1 MKQFIRLLP
10 LALVLGLS
18 SCGIAAML
26 EPQRGIE
33 RIERGMSRE
42 QVTQVMGRPDTR
54 SLAADGSEQ
63 WEYRRSD
70 AGGTIYVTQITF
82 YEGRVT
88 RMDNHREAARLPE
101 RTPYPSRPQQ
111 GGGYP
116 GSGYPGGDYPGG
128 GYPRGSY
135 EAEQERRAE
144 EAFSQ
149 FIRDIQSK
157 PFDEDKF
164 RLIRDVAQRN
174 YFTTEQT
181 IRVLRLFSWDDEKFK
196 VLRILAPR
204 IRDSFNAHRIIDL
217 FTWDDDKARARK
229 ILQSCPPSV
238 PIPPGGGYGR
248 EESRRAEE
256 GFDEFIRDI
265 QRRPFKDDKIRFIQ
279 DAARRNYFTTDQ
291 ARRVLQLF
299 SWDDDKLTVLEALA
313 PRLRDA
319 FNAHQL
325 VDLFTF
331 SSGKERARQIINSRL
346 PQGEVYPGGGYGP
359 YEAQRAEEAFAEFIR
374 DIQRKPFKDDKIRF
388 IQDAARRNYFTTD
401 QARRVLQLFT
411 WDDDKLT
418 VLEALAPRLR
428 DGFNAHQLVDL
439 FTFSSAKERA
449 RQILGYRSR

>member
-18 SCGIAAML
+18 SCGIATGYS
-26 EPQRGIE
+26 PQPGIE
-33 RIERGMSRE
+33 RIERGMTRE
-42 QVTQVMGRPDTR
+42 QVIQVMGRPNTR
-54 SLAADGSEQ
+54 SLAADGSEL
-63 WEYRRSD
+63 WEYRQFY
-70 AGGTIYVTQITF
+70 AGGVTYVAQISF
-82 YEGRVT
+82 NEGRVT
-88 RMDNHREAARLPE
+88 RMDNRREIERLPE
-101 RTPYPSRPQQ
+101 GTPDPSRPQQ
-111 GGGYP
+111 
-116 GSGYPGGDYPGG
+116 GG

-248 EESRRAEE
+248 EGSQRAEE

-265 QRRPFKDDKIRFIQ
+265 QRKPFDEDKFRLIRDVAQRNYFTTEQTIRVLSLFSWDDEKFKVLTILAPRIRDSFNAHRIVDLFTWDDDKARARKILKSCPPSVPIPPGGDYGREEAQRAEEAFAEFIRDIQRKPFKEDKIRFIQ

-291 ARRVLQLF
+291 AARVLKLF
-299 SWDDDKLTVLEALA
+299 TWDDDKLTVLEALA

-331 SSGKERARQIINSRL
+331 SS
-346 PQGEVYPGGGYGP
+346 
-359 YEAQRAEEAFAEFIR
+359 
-374 DIQRKPFKDDKIRF
+374 
-388 IQDAARRNYFTTD
+388 
-401 QARRVLQLFT
+401 
-411 WDDDKLT
+411 
-418 VLEALAPRLR
+418 
-428 DGFNAHQLVDL
+428 
-439 FTFSSAKERA
+439 AKERA

>member
-18 SCGIAAML
+18 SCGIATGYS
-26 EPQRGIE
+26 PQPGIE
-33 RIERGMSRE
+33 RIERGMTRE
-42 QVTQVMGRPDTR
+42 QVIQVMGRPNTR
-54 SLAADGSEQ
+54 SLAADGSEL
-63 WEYRRSD
+63 WEYRQFY
-70 AGGTIYVTQITF
+70 AGGVTYVAQISF
-82 YEGRVT
+82 NEGRVT
-88 RMDNHREAARLPE
+88 RMDNRREIERLPE
-101 RTPYPSRPQQ
+101 GTPYPSRPQE
-111 GGGYP
+111 
-116 GSGYPGGDYPGG
+116 GG

-181 IRVLRLFSWDDEKFK
+181 IRVLSLFSWDDEKFK
-196 VLRILAPR
+196 VLTILAPR
-204 IRDSFNAHRIIDL
+204 IRDSFNAHRIVDL

-291 ARRVLQLF
+291 AARVLKLF
-299 SWDDDKLTVLEALA
+299 TWDDDKLTVLEALA

-331 SSGKERARQIINSRL
+331 SS
-346 PQGEVYPGGGYGP
+346 
-359 YEAQRAEEAFAEFIR
+359 
-374 DIQRKPFKDDKIRF
+374 
-388 IQDAARRNYFTTD
+388 
-401 QARRVLQLFT
+401 
-411 WDDDKLT
+411 
-418 VLEALAPRLR
+418 
-428 DGFNAHQLVDL
+428 
-439 FTFSSAKERA
+439 AKERA

>member
-33 RIERGMSRE
+33 RIERGMTRE
-42 QVTQVMGRPDTR
+42 QVIQVMGRPNTR
-54 SLAADGSEQ
+54 SLAADGSEL
-63 WEYRRSD
+63 WEYRQFY
-70 AGGTIYVTQITF
+70 AGGVTYVAQISF
-82 YEGRVT
+82 NEGRVT
-88 RMDNHREAARLPE
+88 RMDNRREIERLPE
-101 RTPYPSRPQQ
+101 GTPYPSRPQE
-111 GGGYP
+111 
-116 GSGYPGGDYPGG
+116 GG

-217 FTWDDDKARARK
+217 FSWDDDKARARK

-265 QRRPFKDDKIRFIQ
+265 QRKPFHEDKFRLIRDVAQ
-279 DAARRNYFTTDQ
+279 RNYFTTEQ
-291 ARRVLQLF
+291 TIRVLSLF
-299 SWDDDKLTVLEALA
+299 SWDDEKFKALTILA
-313 PRLRDA
+313 PRIRDS
-319 FNAHQL
+319 FNAHRI
-325 VDLFTF
+325 VDLFTWDDD
-331 SSGKERARQIINSRL
+331 KARARKILKSCPPSVPI
-346 PQGEVYPGGGYGP
+346 PPGGDYGR
-359 YEAQRAEEAFAEFIR
+359 EEVQRAEEAFAEFIR

>member
-1 MKQFIRLLP
+1 MT
-10 LALVLGLS
+10 
-18 SCGIAAML
+18 
-26 EPQRGIE
+26 
-33 RIERGMSRE
+33 RE
-42 QVTQVMGRPDTR
+42 QVMQVMGRPNTR
-54 SLAADGSEQ
+54 SLAADGSEL
-63 WEYRRSD
+63 WEYREFY
-70 AGGTIYVTQITF
+70 AGGVTYVAQISF
-82 YEGRVT
+82 NEGRVT
-88 RMDNHREAARLPE
+88 RMDNRREIERLPGG
-101 RTPYPSRPQQ
+101 TPYPSRPQE
-111 GGGYP
+111 
-116 GSGYPGGDYPGG
+116 GG

-217 FTWDDDKARARK
+217 FSWDDDKARARK

-299 SWDDDKLTVLEALA
+299 
-313 PRLRDA
+313 
-319 FNAHQL
+319 
-325 VDLFTF
+325 
-331 SSGKERARQIINSRL
+331 
-346 PQGEVYPGGGYGP
+346 
-359 YEAQRAEEAFAEFIR
+359 
-374 DIQRKPFKDDKIRF
+374 
-388 IQDAARRNYFTTD
+388 
-401 QARRVLQLFT
+401 T

-439 FTFSSAKERA
+439 FNLLQR
-449 RQILGYRSR
+449 

>member
-116 GSGYPGGDYPGG
+116 GSGYPGEAYPGG

-181 IRVLRLFSWDDEKFK
+181 IRVLSLFSWDDEKFK
-196 VLRILAPR
+196 VLTILAPR
-204 IRDSFNAHRIIDL
+204 IRDSFNAHRIVDL

-229 ILQSCPPSV
+229 ILKSCPPSV
-238 PIPPGGGYGR
+238 PIPPGGDYGR
-248 EESRRAEE
+248 E
-256 GFDEFIRDI
+256 
-265 QRRPFKDDKIRFIQ
+265 
-279 DAARRNYFTTDQ
+279 
-291 ARRVLQLF
+291 
-299 SWDDDKLTVLEALA
+299 
-313 PRLRDA
+313 
-319 FNAHQL
+319 
-325 VDLFTF
+325 
-331 SSGKERARQIINSRL
+331 
-346 PQGEVYPGGGYGP
+346 
-359 YEAQRAEEAFAEFIR
+359 EAQRAEEAFAEFIR

-411 WDDDKLT
+411 LDDDKLT

>member
-18 SCGIAAML
+18 SCGIATGYS
-26 EPQRGIE
+26 PQPGVE
-33 RIERGMSRE
+33 RIERGMTRE
-42 QVTQVMGRPDTR
+42 QVMQVMGRPNTR
-54 SLAADGSEQ
+54 SLAADGSEL
-63 WEYRRSD
+63 WEYREFY
-70 AGGTIYVTQITF
+70 AGGVTYVAQISF
-82 YEGRVT
+82 NEGRVT
-88 RMDNHREAARLPE
+88 RMDNRREIERLPE
-101 RTPYPSRPQQ
+101 GTPDPSRPQQ
-111 GGGYP
+111 
-116 GSGYPGGDYPGG
+116 GG

-265 QRRPFKDDKIRFIQ
+265 QRKPFDEDKFRLIRDVAQ
-279 DAARRNYFTTDQ
+279 RNYFTTEQ
-291 ARRVLQLF
+291 TIRVLSLF
-299 SWDDDKLTVLEALA
+299 SWDDEKFKVLTILA
-313 PRLRDA
+313 PRIRDS
-319 FNAHQL
+319 FNAHRI
-325 VDLFTF
+325 VDLFTWDDD
-331 SSGKERARQIINSRL
+331 KARARKILKSCPPSVPI
-346 PQGEVYPGGGYGP
+346 PPGGDYGR
-359 YEAQRAEEAFAEFIR
+359 EESQRAEEAFAEFIR

>member
-18 SCGIAAML
+18 SCGIATGYS
-26 EPQRGIE
+26 PQPGIE
-33 RIERGMSRE
+33 RIERGMTRE
-42 QVTQVMGRPDTR
+42 QVIQVMGRPNTR
-54 SLAADGSEQ
+54 SLAADGSEL
-63 WEYRRSD
+63 WEYREFY
-70 AGGTIYVTQITF
+70 AGGVTYVAQISF
-82 YEGRVT
+82 NEGRVT
-88 RMDNHREAARLPE
+88 RMDNRREIERLPE
-101 RTPYPSRPQQ
+101 GTPDPSRPQQ

-116 GSGYPGGDYPGG
+116 
-128 GYPRGSY
+128 RGSY
-135 EAEQERRAE
+135 EVEQERRAE

-265 QRRPFKDDKIRFIQ
+265 QRKPFDEDKFRLIRDVAQ
-279 DAARRNYFTTDQ
+279 RNYFTTEQ
-291 ARRVLQLF
+291 TIRVLSLF
-299 SWDDDKLTVLEALA
+299 SWDDEKFKVLTILA
-313 PRLRDA
+313 PRIRDS
-319 FNAHQL
+319 FNAHRI
-325 VDLFTF
+325 VDLFTWDDD
-331 SSGKERARQIINSRL
+331 KARARKILKSCPPSVPI
-346 PQGEVYPGGGYGP
+346 PPGGDYGRE
-359 YEAQRAEEAFAEFIR
+359 EAQRAEEAFAEFIR

>member
-1 MKQFIRLLP
+1 MKQFFRLLP

-18 SCGIAAML
+18 SCGIATGYS
-26 EPQRGIE
+26 PQPGVE
-33 RIERGMSRE
+33 RIERGMTRE
-42 QVTQVMGRPDTR
+42 QVMQVMGRPNTR
-54 SLAADGSEQ
+54 SLAADGSEL
-63 WEYRRSD
+63 WEYREFY
-70 AGGTIYVTQITF
+70 AGGVTYVAQISF
-82 YEGRVT
+82 NEGRVT
-88 RMDNHREAARLPE
+88 RMDNRREIERLPE
-101 RTPYPSRPQQ
+101 GTPSPSRPQE
-111 GGGYP
+111 
-116 GSGYPGGDYPGG
+116 GG

-265 QRRPFKDDKIRFIQ
+265 QRKPFDEDKFRLIRDVAQ
-279 DAARRNYFTTDQ
+279 RNYFTTEQ
-291 ARRVLQLF
+291 TIRVLSLF
-299 SWDDDKLTVLEALA
+299 SWDDEKFKVLTILA
-313 PRLRDA
+313 PRIRDS
-319 FNAHQL
+319 FNAHRI
-325 VDLFTF
+325 VDLFTWDDD
-331 SSGKERARQIINSRL
+331 KARARKILKSCPPSVPI
-346 PQGEVYPGGGYGP
+346 PPGGDYGRE
-359 YEAQRAEEAFAEFIR
+359 EAQRAEEAFAEFIR
-374 DIQRKPFKDDKIRF
+374 DVQRKPFKDDKIRF

>member
-42 QVTQVMGRPDTR
+42 QVTQVLGRPDTR
-54 SLAADGSEQ
+54 SLAADGSEL

-116 GSGYPGGDYPGG
+116 GGGYPGGTYPGG
-128 GYPRGSY
+128 GYPRGGY

-157 PFDEDKF
+157 PFDEDKV

-265 QRRPFKDDKIRFIQ
+265 QRKPFDEDKFRLIRDVAQ
-279 DAARRNYFTTDQ
+279 RNYFTTEQ
-291 ARRVLQLF
+291 TIRVLSLF
-299 SWDDDKLTVLEALA
+299 SWNDEKFKVLTILAPRIRDSFNAHRIVDLFTWDDDKA
-313 PRLRDA
+313 
-319 FNAHQL
+319 
-325 VDLFTF
+325 
-331 SSGKERARQIINSRL
+331 RARKILKSCPPSVPI
-346 PQGEVYPGGGYGP
+346 PPGGDYGR
-359 YEAQRAEEAFAEFIR
+359 EESQRAEEAFAEFIR

-401 QARRVLQLFT
+401 QAARVLKLFT

>member
-18 SCGIAAML
+18 SCGIATGYS
-26 EPQRGIE
+26 PQPGIE
-33 RIERGMSRE
+33 RIERGMTRE
-42 QVTQVMGRPDTR
+42 QVIQVMGRPNTR
-54 SLAADGSEQ
+54 SLAADGSEL
-63 WEYRRSD
+63 WEYRQFY
-70 AGGTIYVTQITF
+70 AGGVTYVAQISF
-82 YEGRVT
+82 NEGRVT
-88 RMDNHREAARLPE
+88 RMDNRREIERLPE
-101 RTPYPSRPQQ
+101 GTPYPSRPQE
-111 GGGYP
+111 
-116 GSGYPGGDYPGG
+116 GG

-217 FTWDDDKARARK
+217 FSWDDDKARARK

-265 QRRPFKDDKIRFIQ
+265 QRKPFDEDKFRLIRDVAQ
-279 DAARRNYFTTDQ
+279 RNYFTTEQ
-291 ARRVLQLF
+291 TIRVLSLF
-299 SWDDDKLTVLEALA
+299 SWDDEKFKALTILA
-313 PRLRDA
+313 PRIRDS
-319 FNAHQL
+319 FNAHRI
-325 VDLFTF
+325 VDLFTWDDD
-331 SSGKERARQIINSRL
+331 KARARKILKSCPPSVPI
-346 PQGEVYPGGGYGP
+346 PPGGDYGR
-359 YEAQRAEEAFAEFIR
+359 EEVQRAEEAFAEFIR

>member
-1 MKQFIRLLP
+1 MKQFFRLLP

-18 SCGIAAML
+18 SCGIATGYS
-26 EPQRGIE
+26 PQPGVE
-33 RIERGMSRE
+33 RIERGMTRE
-42 QVTQVMGRPDTR
+42 QVMQVMGRPNTR
-54 SLAADGSEQ
+54 SLAADGSEL
-63 WEYRRSD
+63 WEYREFY
-70 AGGTIYVTQITF
+70 AGGVTYVAQISF
-82 YEGRVT
+82 NEGRVT
-88 RMDNHREAARLPE
+88 RMDNRREIERLPE
-101 RTPYPSRPQQ
+101 GTPSPSRPQE
-111 GGGYP
+111 
-116 GSGYPGGDYPGG
+116 GG

-181 IRVLRLFSWDDEKFK
+181 IRVLSLFSWDDEKFK
-196 VLRILAPR
+196 VLTILAPR
-204 IRDSFNAHRIIDL
+204 IRDSFNAHRIVDL

-229 ILQSCPPSV
+229 ILKSCPPSV
-238 PIPPGGGYGR
+238 PIPPGGDYGR
-248 EESRRAEE
+248 E
-256 GFDEFIRDI
+256 
-265 QRRPFKDDKIRFIQ
+265 
-279 DAARRNYFTTDQ
+279 
-291 ARRVLQLF
+291 
-299 SWDDDKLTVLEALA
+299 
-313 PRLRDA
+313 
-319 FNAHQL
+319 
-325 VDLFTF
+325 
-331 SSGKERARQIINSRL
+331 
-346 PQGEVYPGGGYGP
+346 
-359 YEAQRAEEAFAEFIR
+359 EAQRAEEAFAEFIR
-374 DIQRKPFKDDKIRF
+374 DVQRKPFKDDKIRF

>member
-10 LALVLGLS
+10 LALMLGLS
-18 SCGIAAML
+18 SCGIATGYS
-26 EPQRGIE
+26 PQPGVE
-33 RIERGMSRE
+33 RIERGMTRE
-42 QVTQVMGRPDTR
+42 QVMQVMGRPNTR
-54 SLAADGSEQ
+54 SLAADGSEL
-63 WEYRRSD
+63 WEYREFY
-70 AGGTIYVTQITF
+70 AGGVTYVAQISF
-82 YEGRVT
+82 NEGRVT
-88 RMDNHREAARLPE
+88 RMDNRREVERLPE
-101 RTPYPSRPQQ
+101 GTPYPSRPQQ
-111 GGGYP
+111 G
-116 GSGYPGGDYPGG
+116 SGYPG
-128 GYPRGSY
+128 GSY

-248 EESRRAEE
+248 EGSQRAEE

-265 QRRPFKDDKIRFIQ
+265 QRKPFKDDKIRFIQ

-331 SSGKERARQIINSRL
+331 SS
-346 PQGEVYPGGGYGP
+346 
-359 YEAQRAEEAFAEFIR
+359 
-374 DIQRKPFKDDKIRF
+374 
-388 IQDAARRNYFTTD
+388 
-401 QARRVLQLFT
+401 
-411 WDDDKLT
+411 
-418 VLEALAPRLR
+418 
-428 DGFNAHQLVDL
+428 
-439 FTFSSAKERA
+439 AKERA

>member
-33 RIERGMSRE
+33 RIERGMTRE
-42 QVTQVMGRPDTR
+42 QVIQVMGRPNTR
-54 SLAADGSEQ
+54 SLAADGSEL
-63 WEYRRSD
+63 WEYRQFY
-70 AGGTIYVTQITF
+70 AGGVTYVAQISF
-82 YEGRVT
+82 NEGRVT
-88 RMDNHREAARLPE
+88 RMDNRREIERLPE
-101 RTPYPSRPQQ
+101 GTPYPSRPQE
-111 GGGYP
+111 
-116 GSGYPGGDYPGG
+116 GG

-217 FTWDDDKARARK
+217 FSWDDDKARARK

-265 QRRPFKDDKIRFIQ
+265 QRKPFDEDKFRLIRDVAQ
-279 DAARRNYFTTDQ
+279 RNYFTTEQ
-291 ARRVLQLF
+291 TIRVLRLFSWDDEKFKVLRILAPRIRDSFNAHRIIDLF
-299 SWDDDKLTVLEALA
+299 SWDDDKA
-313 PRLRDA
+313 
-319 FNAHQL
+319 
-325 VDLFTF
+325 
-331 SSGKERARQIINSRL
+331 RARKILKSCPPSVPI
-346 PQGEVYPGGGYGP
+346 PPGGDYGR
-359 YEAQRAEEAFAEFIR
+359 EEVQRAEEAFAEFIR

>member
-18 SCGIAAML
+18 SCGIATGYS
-26 EPQRGIE
+26 PQPGIE
-33 RIERGMSRE
+33 RIERGMTRE
-42 QVTQVMGRPDTR
+42 QVIQVMGRPNTR
-54 SLAADGSEQ
+54 SLAADGSEL
-63 WEYRRSD
+63 WEYRQFY
-70 AGGTIYVTQITF
+70 AGGVTYVAQISF
-82 YEGRVT
+82 NEGRVT
-88 RMDNHREAARLPE
+88 RMDNRREIERLPE
-101 RTPYPSRPQQ
+101 GTPDPSRPQQ
-111 GGGYP
+111 
-116 GSGYPGGDYPGG
+116 GG

-217 FTWDDDKARARK
+217 FSWDDDKARARK

-265 QRRPFKDDKIRFIQ
+265 QRKPFDEDKFRLIRDVAQ
-279 DAARRNYFTTDQ
+279 RNYFTTEQ
-291 ARRVLQLF
+291 TIRVLSLF
-299 SWDDDKLTVLEALA
+299 SWDDEKFKVLTILA
-313 PRLRDA
+313 PRIRDS
-319 FNAHQL
+319 FNAHRI
-325 VDLFTF
+325 VDLFTWDDD
-331 SSGKERARQIINSRL
+331 KARARKILKSCPPSVPI
-346 PQGEVYPGGGYGP
+346 PPGGDYGR
-359 YEAQRAEEAFAEFIR
+359 EESQRAEEAFAEFIR

>member
-1 MKQFIRLLP
+1 M
-10 LALVLGLS
+10 
-18 SCGIAAML
+18 
-26 EPQRGIE
+26 
-33 RIERGMSRE
+33 
-42 QVTQVMGRPDTR
+42 
-54 SLAADGSEQ
+54 
-63 WEYRRSD
+63 
-70 AGGTIYVTQITF
+70 
-82 YEGRVT
+82 
-88 RMDNHREAARLPE
+88 
-101 RTPYPSRPQQ
+101 
-111 GGGYP
+111 
-116 GSGYPGGDYPGG
+116 
-128 GYPRGSY
+128 
-135 EAEQERRAE
+135 
-144 EAFSQ
+144 
-149 FIRDIQSK
+149 
-157 PFDEDKF
+157 
-164 RLIRDVAQRN
+164 
-174 YFTTEQT
+174 
-181 IRVLRLFSWDDEKFK
+181 
-196 VLRILAPR
+196 
-204 IRDSFNAHRIIDL
+204 
-217 FTWDDDKARARK
+217 
-229 ILQSCPPSV
+229 
-238 PIPPGGGYGR
+238 
-248 EESRRAEE
+248 
-256 GFDEFIRDI
+256 
-265 QRRPFKDDKIRFIQ
+265 
-279 DAARRNYFTTDQ
+279 
-291 ARRVLQLF
+291 LQLF

>member
-18 SCGIAAML
+18 SCGIATGYS
-26 EPQRGIE
+26 PQPGVE
-33 RIERGMSRE
+33 RIERGMTRE

-54 SLAADGSEQ
+54 SLAADGSEL

-116 GSGYPGGDYPGG
+116 GSGYPGEAYPG

-135 EAEQERRAE
+135 EAEQER
-144 EAFSQ
+144 
-149 FIRDIQSK
+149 
-157 PFDEDKF
+157 
-164 RLIRDVAQRN
+164 
-174 YFTTEQT
+174 
-181 IRVLRLFSWDDEKFK
+181 
-196 VLRILAPR
+196 
-204 IRDSFNAHRIIDL
+204 
-217 FTWDDDKARARK
+217 
-229 ILQSCPPSV
+229 
-238 PIPPGGGYGR
+238 
-248 EESRRAEE
+248 
-256 GFDEFIRDI
+256 
-265 QRRPFKDDKIRFIQ
+265 
-279 DAARRNYFTTDQ
+279 
-291 ARRVLQLF
+291 
-299 SWDDDKLTVLEALA
+299 
-313 PRLRDA
+313 
-319 FNAHQL
+319 
-325 VDLFTF
+325 
-331 SSGKERARQIINSRL
+331 
-346 PQGEVYPGGGYGP
+346 
-359 YEAQRAEEAFAEFIR
+359 RAEEAFAEFIR

>member
-18 SCGIAAML
+18 SCGIATGYS
-26 EPQRGIE
+26 PQPGVE
-33 RIERGMSRE
+33 RIERGMTRE
-42 QVTQVMGRPDTR
+42 QVMQVMGRPNTR
-54 SLAADGSEQ
+54 SLAADGSEL
-63 WEYRRSD
+63 WEYREFY
-70 AGGTIYVTQITF
+70 AGGVTYVAQISF
-82 YEGRVT
+82 NEGRVT
-88 RMDNHREAARLPE
+88 RMDNRREIERLPE
-101 RTPYPSRPQQ
+101 GTPYPSRPQE
-111 GGGYP
+111 
-116 GSGYPGGDYPGG
+116 GG

-217 FTWDDDKARARK
+217 FSWDDDKARARK

-331 SSGKERARQIINSRL
+331 SSGKERARQIINSCP

>member
-1 MKQFIRLLP
+1 MKQFFRLLP

-18 SCGIAAML
+18 SCGIATGYS
-26 EPQRGIE
+26 PQPGVE
-33 RIERGMSRE
+33 RIERGMTRE
-42 QVTQVMGRPDTR
+42 QVMQVMGRPNTR
-54 SLAADGSEQ
+54 SLAADGSEL
-63 WEYRRSD
+63 WEYREFY
-70 AGGTIYVTQITF
+70 AGGVTYVAQISF
-82 YEGRVT
+82 NEGRVT
-88 RMDNHREAARLPE
+88 RMDNRREIERLPE
-101 RTPYPSRPQQ
+101 GTPYPSRPQE
-111 GGGYP
+111 
-116 GSGYPGGDYPGG
+116 GG

-265 QRRPFKDDKIRFIQ
+265 QRKPFDEDKFRLIRDVAQ
-279 DAARRNYFTTDQ
+279 RNYFTTEQ
-291 ARRVLQLF
+291 TIRVLSLF
-299 SWDDDKLTVLEALA
+299 SWDDEKFKVLTILA
-313 PRLRDA
+313 PRIRDS
-319 FNAHQL
+319 FNAHRI
-325 VDLFTF
+325 VDLFTWDDD
-331 SSGKERARQIINSRL
+331 KARARKILKSCPPSVPI
-346 PQGEVYPGGGYGP
+346 PPGGDYGRE
-359 YEAQRAEEAFAEFIR
+359 EAQRAEEAFAEFIR
-374 DIQRKPFKDDKIRF
+374 DVQRKPFKDDKIRF

>member
-33 RIERGMSRE
+33 RIERGMTRE
-42 QVTQVMGRPDTR
+42 QVIQVMGRPNTR
-54 SLAADGSEQ
+54 SLAADGSEL
-63 WEYRRSD
+63 WEYRQFY
-70 AGGTIYVTQITF
+70 AGGVTYVAQISF
-82 YEGRVT
+82 NEGRVT
-88 RMDNHREAARLPE
+88 RMDNRREIERLPE
-101 RTPYPSRPQQ
+101 GTPYPSRPQE
-111 GGGYP
+111 
-116 GSGYPGGDYPGG
+116 GG

-217 FTWDDDKARARK
+217 FSWDDDKARARK

-256 GFDEFIRDI
+256 GFDEFIHDI
-265 QRRPFKDDKIRFIQ
+265 QRKPFDEDKFRLIRDVAQ
-279 DAARRNYFTTDQ
+279 RNYFTTEQ
-291 ARRVLQLF
+291 TIRVLSLF
-299 SWDDDKLTVLEALA
+299 SWDDEKFKALTILA
-313 PRLRDA
+313 PRIRDS
-319 FNAHQL
+319 FNAHRI
-325 VDLFTF
+325 VDLFTWDDD
-331 SSGKERARQIINSRL
+331 KARARKILKSCPPSVPI
-346 PQGEVYPGGGYGP
+346 PPGGDYGR
-359 YEAQRAEEAFAEFIR
+359 EEVQRAEEAFAEFIR